1 QRVVCN
7 IRNKALILYMEND
20 QFHTKIGTGHFYLLQ
35 IICRGAKLV
44 VMVDHQRPID
54 DLITYSI
61 ILSVK

>member
-1 QRVVCN
+1 
-7 IRNKALILYMEND
+7 MEND
-20 QFHTKIGTGHFYLLQ
+20 QFHTRTGTGHFYLLQ

-61 ILSVK
+61 VLSVK